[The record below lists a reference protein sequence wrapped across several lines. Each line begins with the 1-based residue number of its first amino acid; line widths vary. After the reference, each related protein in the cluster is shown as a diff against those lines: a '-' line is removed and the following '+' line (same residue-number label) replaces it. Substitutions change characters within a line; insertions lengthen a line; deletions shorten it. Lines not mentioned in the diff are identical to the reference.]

1 MTTAAMRTLLAA
13 PGPERRSGI
22 EEMIIAEFRAT
33 LQMEPDE
40 PLPTDT
46 PYFEL
51 GFTSLRL
58 VETRRRLEKLL
69 GITISSIVLFS
80 RPTLA
85 ELTDYLAEEVLP
97 GAVPPAGS
105 AGAGDSRE
113 RPAPDMA
120 EQALL
125 DTVLPELNRE

>member
-1 MTTAAMRTLLAA
+1 MRDLLAT
-13 PGPERRSGI
+13 PGSERRTEI
-22 EEMIIAEFRAT
+22 ETMIVTEFRAT

-40 PLPTDT
+40 PLPMDT

-58 VETRRRLEKLL
+58 VETRSRLEKLL
-69 GITISSIVLFS
+69 GIAISSIVLFS

-97 GAVPPAGS
+97 GTIPPAES
-105 AGAGDSRE
+105 TGARDSQARLG
-113 RPAPDMA
+113 PDMA
-120 EQALL
+120 ERALL
-125 DTVLPELNRE
+125 DTLLPELNQE